1 MNNMK
6 DCLRCGKQLS
16 NKGNLNRHLRNI
28 RICQSIYLDI
38 SPDEIIKNYNKYE
51 EQYRKL
57 INEKFDIDDNNKY
70 NIKNNNKEIVKEEYI
85 CEYCNKI
92 FTHRRS
98 CLRHSKN
105 YCKVKKSIDKNKALM
120 DEFLSTKYN
129 LLKIEYEEK
138 LEKSKDEFQ
147 KENNKMKEKLE
158 KKIKE
163 LETKMIPYTQNN
175 SNTNNINNGHIGD
188 NVTIIN
194 NFGEE
199 KFTINAEECEK
210 IMSSEFDMIIKLIE
224 YIHVLP
230 PENRNSFIPSLKEKY
245 AMILRNQKWDL
256 VDRTEFINNLVINK
270 NVMLEELLDKFGSKF
285 KNVDPS
291 RSRSVI
297 NYCKNDEEE
306 YKRIKTGATLLLF
319 NHKELIKD
327 TYETKY
333 NKKIQAR

>member
-1 MNNMK
+1 
-6 DCLRCGKQLS
+6 
-16 NKGNLNRHLRNI
+16 
-28 RICQSIYLDI
+28 
-38 SPDEIIKNYNKYE
+38 
-51 EQYRKL
+51 
-57 INEKFDIDDNNKY
+57 
-70 NIKNNNKEIVKEEYI
+70 
-85 CEYCNKI
+85 
-92 FTHRRS
+92 
-98 CLRHSKN
+98 
-105 YCKVKKSIDKNKALM
+105 
-120 DEFLSTKYN
+120 
-129 LLKIEYEEK
+129 
-138 LEKSKDEFQ
+138 
-147 KENNKMKEKLE
+147 
-158 KKIKE
+158 
-163 LETKMIPYTQNN
+163 
-175 SNTNNINNGHIGD
+175 
-188 NVTIIN
+188 
-194 NFGEE
+194 
-199 KFTINAEECEK
+199 
-210 IMSSEFDMIIKLIE
+210 MIIKLIE